1 MIRRRNDKTINLHD
15 KKITYCGNY
24 MMRELYKM
32 DYIIKRLQDYKTT
45 W

>member
-1 MIRRRNDKTINLHD
+1 MIRRRNDKTINLYD
-15 KKITYCGNY
+15 KKITCCENY